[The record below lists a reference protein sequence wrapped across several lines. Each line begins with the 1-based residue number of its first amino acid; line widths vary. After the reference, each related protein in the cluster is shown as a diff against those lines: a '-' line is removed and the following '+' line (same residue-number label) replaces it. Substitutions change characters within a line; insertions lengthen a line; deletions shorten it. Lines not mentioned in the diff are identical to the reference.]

1 MGGAERGEGDS
12 LAGGVPTMG
21 QLRGIVGRWP
31 DADAVLQGGMSEGL
45 RDWDLWYV
53 VGLIC
58 LVEML
63 KQVLL
68 TILSRGPLLFCLLLS
83 FLLSINARDD
93 QRSFVFSGVFAMIWI
108 AEAVVTFQIK
118 LLGGNMYVASNLIVQ
133 LLTKLTSPL
142 QLILPI
148 RLHHRLHA
156 LPARHR
162 RPAERPARPGHCAD
176 TCLQRSRSLVACSR
190 RQHPGR
196 QRRGEEQGLAGR
208 VPALRV
214 LHWPGLPL
222 LHLLV

>member
-1 MGGAERGEGDS
+1 M
-12 LAGGVPTMG
+12 P
-21 QLRGIVGRWP
+21 
-31 DADAVLQGGMSEGL
+31 SEN
-45 RDWDLWYV
+45 
-53 VGLIC
+53 
-58 LVEML
+58 VE
-63 KQVLL
+63 KDNANN
-68 TILSRGPLLFCLLLS
+68 LSRGPLLFCLLLS

-118 LLGGNMYVASNLIVQ
+118 LLGGNMYVEPQLTILSPTGLTFPSQ
-133 LLTKLTSPL
+133 LL
-142 QLILPI
+142 LPI

-162 RPAERPARPGHCAD
+162 RPAERPARPSNCPD
-176 TCLQRSRSLVACSR
+176 TRLQRAGSLVACSR
-190 RQHPGR
+190 RQHPRR

-208 VPALRV
+208 VPALCL